1 MPYAYKNR
9 ILLSSI
15 VIKSVTLGHAT
26 RRYFFPKLGSSK
38 LSRILS
44 QMLLFILLL
53 NFLLIGIV
61 NPSMLNP
68 GPNSLK
74 ICYQNVQSLIP
85 IKDLTLKQPS
95 LNVTKICE
103 LNAYI
108 KNNRPDV
115 IMLNETW
122 LKKCVDDHEI
132 IRDKNFNIY
141 RNNRTQASH
150 LSDPNNPNK
159 FKKFGGGVLIAIRS
173 DIQADVKRLSVRK
186 GAEILAIEVSI
197 DNKKFVFCTLYRV
210 GNLDEPN
217 HASIMNTIKTFY
229 KIRSPR
235 KIFII
240 GDFNLSSV
248 SWPLSEVLGNSNS
261 TEKLF
266 TDSFDELGLDQCIL
280 GSTHNKGRTL
290 DLLLTN
296 SKKFITDNTVFPD
309 KYLCK
314 SDHYL
319 ITFEVKS
326 NVKHKNVTKRKI
338 LNFKKANWEALNN
351 NLSNIH
357 WDTILDCMEPEIA
370 WLALKHTLF
379 SHIDKYIPSISV
391 KSDFTSP
398 WFDSEC
404 FEAYREKER
413 AHKKFKE
420 NSRIEDNTQNIIQSD
435 LKFKHKRQLF
445 KNICNSKMRDN
456 LYNEDDPVLI
466 TKKFWSHVKSNSK
479 SSRLPETMHLDN
491 RFRNKSSEKAEL
503 FNSYFYEQFSG
514 PSNYN
519 THISWSNDQTFDIDF
534 NRNRVRKLLSSVN
547 SNKASGPD
555 GIHGKILKN
564 CSESLAYPLSL
575 IFKISYNTGSLPKEW
590 KLANVVP
597 IHKKGSKDDIKNYRP
612 ISLTCLVMKLFEK
625 ILKEELLLRTS
636 HLLDSRQHG
645 FLSLKSCSTNM
656 VNFTDNVVM
665 SINDTQTLSTDVVYF
680 DFSKAFDSV
689 NHDLILDKLKNC
701 YSIDGRLLKF
711 LKNYLCDREQRV
723 VLDGVKSPAKPVLSG
738 VPQGSILGP
747 ILFVLFIND
756 LH

>member
-1 MPYAYKNR
+1 MIDVVQYRFRIGTYQGTGAKGRGPGRIHFSGQFRDSSMFNPYNR
-9 ILLSSI
+9 SESILFYTVDTTSGVWMANLLHSPTKHINLAFFTFIYIYIISLISFCMLSYLVSSYFTLKSLNFNSIGSYLNLELSLVCLMHIKIGYFCLISSI
-15 VIKSVTLGHAT
+15 IIKSVTLGHAA
-26 RRYFFPKLGSSK
+26 RRYSIPKLGSSK
-38 LSRILS
+38 LARIMS
-44 QMLLFILLL
+44 QMLLFILLI

-68 GPNSLK
+68 GPSSLK
-74 ICYQNVQSLIP
+74 ICYQNVQGLIP

-141 RNNRTQASH
+141 RNDRTQASH
-150 LSDPNNPNK
+150 PSDPNNPNK
-159 FKKFGGGVLIAIRS
+159 FRRFGGGVLIAIRS

-197 DNKKFVFCTLYRV
+197 NDKKFVFCTLYRV

-217 HASIMNTIKTFY
+217 HASIINTIKTFY
-229 KIRSPR
+229 KIRNPR
-235 KIFII
+235 KIFIV
-240 GDFNLSSV
+240 GDFNLSSI
-248 SWPLSEVLGNSNS
+248 SWPLSEVLGNGNC

-266 TDSFDELGLDQCIL
+266 IDSFDELGLDQCIL

-296 SKKFITDNTVFPD
+296 SKNFITDITVFPD

-326 NVKHKNVTKRKI
+326 NVKHKKVTKRKI
-338 LNFKKANWEALNN
+338 LNFKKANWDALNN
-351 NLSNIH
+351 NLGNIH

-370 WLALKHTLF
+370 WLAFKHTLF

-420 NSRIEDNTQNIIQSD
+420 NSRIEENTQNIIQSD
-435 LKFKHKRQLF
+435 IKFKHKRQLF
-445 KNICNSKMRDN
+445 KNICNRKMRDKFEVFQKKCLEWILSEQELSYSN
-456 LYNEDDPVLI
+456 EVYLRKCKQVNILPLFCRFNLNDMNLFHKIVYKTIPINMPDYLTLYNG
-466 TKKFWSHVKSNSK
+466 N
-479 SSRLPETMHLDN
+479 SRLRSTHLDN
-491 RFRNKSSEKAEL
+491 LSFVTNIASTATSINNLNKSFFFRSHT
-503 FNSYFYEQFSG
+503 FWNSL
-514 PSNYN
+514 P
-519 THISWSNDQTFDIDF
+519 FDI
-534 NRNRVRKLLSSVN
+534 RNS
-547 SNKASGPD
+547 
-555 GIHGKILKN
+555 
-564 CSESLAYPLSL
+564 
-575 IFKISYNTGSLPKEW
+575 
-590 KLANVVP
+590 
-597 IHKKGSKDDIKNYRP
+597 
-612 ISLTCLVMKLFEK
+612 ISLLLFKNKLYK
-625 ILKEELLLRTS
+625 
-636 HLLDSRQHG
+636 HLWNIAL
-645 FLSLKSCSTNM
+645 
-656 VNFTDNVVM
+656 TDIEQYEDEW
-665 SINDTQTLSTDVVYF
+665 SFQSSDD
-680 DFSKAFDSV
+680 
-689 NHDLILDKLKNC
+689 
-701 YSIDGRLLKF
+701 DG
-711 LKNYLCDREQRV
+711 
-723 VLDGVKSPAKPVLSG
+723 
-738 VPQGSILGP
+738 
-747 ILFVLFIND
+747 
-756 LH
+756 

>member
-1 MPYAYKNR
+1 MIDVVQYRFRIGTYQGKGAKGRGPGRINFPGQFDDSSMFNPYNR
-9 ILLSSI
+9 SESILFYTLDTTSGGWMANILHSPIKHINLSFFTFIYIYIISLISFCMLSYLVSSYFTLNSLNFNPIGTYFNLELSLACLMHIKIGYYCLLSSI

-53 NFLLIGIV
+53 NFHLIGIV

-74 ICYQNVQSLIP
+74 ICYQNVQGLIP

-141 RNNRTQASH
+141 RNDRTQASH
-150 LSDPNNPNK
+150 PSDRNNPNK

-217 HASIMNTIKTFY
+217 HTSIMNTIKTFY

-326 NVKHKNVTKRKI
+326 NVKHKKVTKRKI
-338 LNFKKANWEALNN
+338 LNF
-351 NLSNIH
+351 
-357 WDTILDCMEPEIA
+357 
-370 WLALKHTLF
+370 
-379 SHIDKYIPSISV
+379 
-391 KSDFTSP
+391 
-398 WFDSEC
+398 
-404 FEAYREKER
+404 
-413 AHKKFKE
+413 
-420 NSRIEDNTQNIIQSD
+420 
-435 LKFKHKRQLF
+435 
-445 KNICNSKMRDN
+445 
-456 LYNEDDPVLI
+456 
-466 TKKFWSHVKSNSK
+466 
-479 SSRLPETMHLDN
+479 
-491 RFRNKSSEKAEL
+491 
-503 FNSYFYEQFSG
+503 
-514 PSNYN
+514 
-519 THISWSNDQTFDIDF
+519 
-534 NRNRVRKLLSSVN
+534 
-547 SNKASGPD
+547 
-555 GIHGKILKN
+555 
-564 CSESLAYPLSL
+564 
-575 IFKISYNTGSLPKEW
+575 
-590 KLANVVP
+590 
-597 IHKKGSKDDIKNYRP
+597 
-612 ISLTCLVMKLFEK
+612 
-625 ILKEELLLRTS
+625 
-636 HLLDSRQHG
+636 
-645 FLSLKSCSTNM
+645 
-656 VNFTDNVVM
+656 
-665 SINDTQTLSTDVVYF
+665 
-680 DFSKAFDSV
+680 
-689 NHDLILDKLKNC
+689 
-701 YSIDGRLLKF
+701 
-711 LKNYLCDREQRV
+711 
-723 VLDGVKSPAKPVLSG
+723 
-738 VPQGSILGP
+738 
-747 ILFVLFIND
+747 
-756 LH
+756 